1 MTILLFLLMVHIADA
16 KRAQIIKFNMI
27 HGWIIDCYGPFK
39 ANKNDA
45 SILDYI
51 LEKDEDLLRILEP
64 EKTFFFLDRGF
75 RDIYRKL
82 EEVYN
87 FKALIPTCKQLEQTI
102 NSDGNKDER
111 QLTVEQTTKSRF
123 VTKCR
128 FIIEYVNGKLK
139 RLKALDNIRNT
150 QLNHIFLDYRNA
162 CAMINFFHKPCC
174 PDGDKAVP
182 VAKGMK
188 REAMKD
194 KNELDFLLKNRF
206 GTKFVKEIRLSELN
220 DFPKLPINVIME
232 KILFGTFQY
241 KQCQS
246 YYQDLGEND
255 KGFIVHKK
263 FLKNISKADENSEN
277 SKIIA
282 FEIASRHK
290 RSYICNCMSGK
301 KVVGTC
307 VHVAAVLCYLAHDKF
322 NELKPQA
329 KFLQNIFIETDENDL
344 PNVPKRIRN
353 NRRMVNKE
361 LNKSPTIEEKNEELE
376 ENNGTE
382 ENNPFLSNE

>member
-1 MTILLFLLMVHIADA
+1 E
-16 KRAQIIKFNMI
+16 RRRS
-27 HGWIIDCYGPFK
+27 FK
-39 ANKNDA
+39 NTGTRKN
-45 SILDYI
+45 I
-51 LEKDEDLLRILEP
+51 
-64 EKTFFFLDRGF
+64 FFLDRGF

-82 EEVYN
+82 DEVYS

-150 QLNHIFLDYRNA
+150 QNV
-162 CAMINFFHKPCC
+162 CAMINFFHQPCC

-188 REAMKD
+188 RKAMKD
-194 KNELDFLLKNRF
+194 KNELDFLLRNRF

-220 DFPKLPINVIME
+220 DFPKLPLNVIME

-246 YYQDLGEND
+246 YYQDLVEN
-255 KGFIVHKK
+255 
-263 FLKNISKADENSEN
+263 ADENSEN
-277 SKIIA
+277 SKIID

-290 RSYICNCMSGK
+290 RSY
-301 KVVGTC
+301 
-307 VHVAAVLCYLAHDKF
+307 
-322 NELKPQA
+322 
-329 KFLQNIFIETDENDL
+329 
-344 PNVPKRIRN
+344 
-353 NRRMVNKE
+353 
-361 LNKSPTIEEKNEELE
+361 
-376 ENNGTE
+376 
-382 ENNPFLSNE
+382 